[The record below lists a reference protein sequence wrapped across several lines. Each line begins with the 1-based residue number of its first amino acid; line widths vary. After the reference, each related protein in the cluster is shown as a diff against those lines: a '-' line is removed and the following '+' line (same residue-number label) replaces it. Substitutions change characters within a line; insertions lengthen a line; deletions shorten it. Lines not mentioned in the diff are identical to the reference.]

1 MALAKDQEF
10 LTLYETAKLLQVSE
24 KTLARQA
31 NSGEIPHCKVGKQFR
46 FVKAEFLSWATAQ
59 AQR

>member
-1 MALAKDQEF
+1 MATAKDQEF
-10 LTLYETAKLLQVSE
+10 LTLYEAAKLLQVSE

-31 NSGEIPHCKVGKQFR
+31 NAGEIPHCKIGKQYR
-46 FVKAEFLSWATAQ
+46 FVKAELLSWATVQ